1 MLIRAGSIV
10 PLLSP
15 DVDTLASYGDA
26 PGLVHLSERRDR
38 LRLLAFPRGRSN
50 AGFFERERLV
60 SRERRGSW
68 TLRIEGRR
76 KRRYSIEATMA
87 TLRRPFRPCRVEL
100 DGERA
105 AGKTVALPA
114 RGARAHGP
122 RQAARHHR
130 NGLQVTLPESSNVPG
145 GAADGAEAGRQ
156 GQPPAASRSASRSSI
171 RRILPVSVFGS
182 SSVNST
188 LRG

>member
-1 MLIRAGSIV
+1 MRFERASGGFAIRRAELLRGRRPHELAAPLDELPMLIRAGSIV

-15 DVDTLASYGDA
+15 DVDTLASHGDA

-76 KRRYSIEATMA
+76 KRRYSIDATMA

-100 DGERA
+100 G
-105 AGKTVALPA
+105 GKALP
-114 RGARAHGP
+114 G
-122 RQAARHHR
+122 
-130 NGLQVTLPESSNVPG
+130 NG
-145 GAADGAEAGRQ
+145 GATGAGCSS
-156 GQPPAASRSASRSSI
+156 SRSAASGQAS
-171 RRILPVSVFGS
+171 P
-182 SSVNST
+182 
-188 LRG
+188 